1 MIRAATPDDL
11 PQIIA
16 LARASES
23 AAQWDASHY
32 ESIFE
37 NHTDNASLQQS
48 HRIALVLEDAGTVK
62 GFVIARVAA
71 DQCELEN
78 IAVEAASRRS
88 GFATQ
93 LLKALFDWAAKSR
106 VQSVFLEVRASNVA
120 ARRLYESA
128 GFRHTGRRPG
138 YYQNPEEEAILY
150 SRQIDAVSLKNH

>member
-16 LARASES
+16 LARASEN

-32 ESIFE
+32 ENIFE
-37 NHTDNASLQQS
+37 SRTDNAQLQQS